1 MLLINIMD
9 ECKMSKYLAYTMLV
23 YTIASLYYFV
33 ISRKIG
39 TPFNDSLTDEQKEI
53 KRQSSNKRRNIF
65 LIGLVF
71 AIVMVYMLHP
81 FNSC

>member
-1 MLLINIMD
+1 MND
-9 ECKMSKYLAYTMLV
+9 CKMSKYLAYTMLV
-23 YTIASLYYFV
+23 YTIASLYYFI

-65 LIGLVF
+65 LVGFVF
-71 AIVMVYMLHP
+71 AIAMVYMFQP
-81 FNSC
+81 FNEC